1 MISAFLFKNTERVRE
16 LKHLPFFRSGGSRR
30 FIPMS
35 KAKEDTQGFDGRLMR
50 RIVRYLAPYKWW
62 VLVAFVLTAGASFL
76 GPLRPRLVQEAID
89 GYIVPGDME
98 GLQGIVLLLVG
109 ALVGEGI
116 FSLMQGYLTQWI
128 GQNAIYDLRT
138 KVFRHIQRQ
147 PLRFFD
153 RTPVGRL
160 ITRATSDVE
169 ALSDVLSA
177 GVVVIMG
184 NLFRIAF
191 ILYFMFSLNWVLA
204 LVVLAVMPAMAYG
217 VFLFRSKVRVQYRE
231 TRKQVARLNSFLQ
244 EHISGM
250 HIVQAFNREREEMKR
265 FSGINHEHRAAQ
277 IKTIFYFA
285 LFWPMVDI
293 VASTALG
300 LVIWFGGLQAMAGTL
315 TIGVLI
321 AFIQFSRQ
329 FFEPIRNLSDQYNT
343 LQSAMAGAER
353 IFGLLDEDAS
363 LAEKETPVRLDRV
376 EGRIEFRNVWFSYRP
391 EEENGEREPDWILR
405 DVSFVVEPGQQ
416 VAIVGATGAGKTTII
431 NTLLRFYDIQRG
443 GIFIDGVDIRDL
455 RLAELRRRV
464 GLVLQDVFLFSGSI
478 AHNLTLDDPDITEAD
493 MRRAAELVGADAFI
507 RKLPDGYGQDVRERG
522 ASLSHGQRQLLSF
535 VRALV
540 YDPEFLVLDEATSS
554 VDTETERLIEQALE
568 KLMAGRTSLV
578 VAHRLSTIQHSDRIL
593 VMHKGQIRE
602 QGAHQELLAMDGL
615 YRRLYELQ
623 YAEQEGQQAA

>member
-1 MISAFLFKNTERVRE
+1 M
-16 LKHLPFFRSGGSRR
+16 P
-30 FIPMS
+30 
-35 KAKEDTQGFDGRLMR
+35 KEDTQGFDGRLLR

-89 GYIVPGDME
+89 GYIVPGDLE
-98 GLQGIVLLLVG
+98 GLQGIILLLVG

-128 GQNAIYDLRT
+128 GQHAIYDLRT

-160 ITRATSDVE
+160 ITRTTSDVE

-177 GVVVIMG
+177 GVVVIIG

-217 VFLFRSKVRVQYRE
+217 VFQFRRKVRVQYRE

-353 IFGLLDEDAS
+353 IFGLLDEDAA
-363 LAEKETPVRLDRV
+363 LAEKETPVVLDRV
-376 EGRIEFRNVWFSYRP
+376 QGRIEFRNVWFSYRP
-391 EEENGEREPDWILR
+391 EEEDGEREPDWILR

-431 NTLLRFYDIQRG
+431 NALLRFYDIQQG
-443 GIFIDGVDIRDL
+443 GIFIDGIDIRDL

-478 AHNLTLDDPDITEAD
+478 AHNLTLEDPEITEAD

-507 RKLPDGYGQDVRERG
+507 SKLPDGYGQDVRERG

-593 VMHKGQIRE
+593 VMHKGRIRE

>member
-1 MISAFLFKNTERVRE
+1 
-16 LKHLPFFRSGGSRR
+16 
-30 FIPMS
+30 MS
-35 KAKEDTQGFDGRLMR
+35 KPKEDTQGFDGRLLR

-62 VLVAFVLTAGASFL
+62 VLAAFVLTAGASFL

-89 GYIVPGDME
+89 TYIVPGDLE

-160 ITRATSDVE
+160 ITRTTSDVE

-177 GVVVIMG
+177 GVVVILG

-204 LVVLAVMPAMAYG
+204 LVVLAVMPVMAYG
-217 VFLFRSKVRVQYRE
+217 VFQFRRKVRVQYRE

-363 LAEKETPVRLDRV
+363 LAEKETPVVLDRV
-376 EGRIEFRNVWFSYRP
+376 QGRIEFRNVWFSYRP
-391 EEENGEREPDWILR
+391 EEENGERETDWILR

-478 AHNLTLDDPDITEAD
+478 AHNLTLEDPDITEAD
-493 MRRAAELVGADAFI
+493 MRRASELVGADAFI

-522 ASLSHGQRQLLSF
+522 ALLSHGQRQLLSF

-554 VDTETERLIEQALE
+554 VDTETERLIELALE

-593 VMHKGQIRE
+593 VMHKGRIRE

>member
-1 MISAFLFKNTERVRE
+1 MPN
-16 LKHLPFFRSGGSRR
+16 
-30 FIPMS
+30 
-35 KAKEDTQGFDGRLMR
+35 EDTQGFDGRLLR

-62 VLVAFVLTAGASFL
+62 VLIAFALTAGASFL

-89 GYIVPGDME
+89 GYIVPGDLE
-98 GLQGIVLLLVG
+98 GLQGIILLLVA
-109 ALVGEGI
+109 ALVGEGV
-116 FSLMQGYLTQWI
+116 FSLLQGYLTQWI
-128 GQNAIYDLRT
+128 GQHAIYDLRT
-138 KVFRHIQRQ
+138 AVFRHIQRQ

-160 ITRATSDVE
+160 ITRTTSDVE

-177 GVVVIMG
+177 GLVVILG
-184 NLFRIAF
+184 NLFRLAF
-191 ILYFMFSLNWVLA
+191 ILYFMFSLNWTLA
-204 LVVLAVMPAMAYG
+204 LVVLGVMPVMAYG

-353 IFGLLDEDAS
+353 IFGLLDQDQS
-363 LAEKETPVRLDRV
+363 LVEKATPARLDRA
-376 EGRIEFRNVWFSYRP
+376 EGRIEFRNVWFAYGGAQD
-391 EEENGEREPDWILR
+391 GEAEPDWILR
-405 DVSFVVEPGQQ
+405 DVSFSVEPGQQ

-431 NTLLRFYDIQRG
+431 NALLRFYDIQRG
-443 GIFIDGVDIRDL
+443 GIFVDGVDIRDL
-455 RLAELRRRV
+455 RLAELRRRI

-478 AHNLTLDDPDITEAD
+478 ARNLTLDDPDISEAD

-507 RKLPDGYGQDVRERG
+507 RKLPEGYEQDVRERG

-535 VRALV
+535 VRVLA
-540 YDPEFLVLDEATSS
+540 YDPAFLVLDEATSS

-578 VAHRLSTIQHSDRIL
+578 VAHRLSTIRHSDRIL
-593 VMHKGQIRE
+593 VMHKGCIRE

>member
-1 MISAFLFKNTERVRE
+1 MGRIGE
-16 LKHLPFFRSGGSRR
+16 LKDGIKDLPPLRSGAPRPRR
-30 FIPMS
+30 SATMRKS
-35 KAKEDTQGFDGRLMR
+35 QEDKDTQGFDGRLMR

-62 VLVAFVLTAGASFL
+62 VLAAFVLTAGASFL

-89 GYIVPGDME
+89 GYIVPGDLE
-98 GLQGIVLLLVG
+98 GLQGIILILVG
-109 ALVGEGI
+109 ALVGEGV

-204 LVVLAVMPAMAYG
+204 LVVLAVMPVMTYG
-217 VFLFRSKVRVQYRE
+217 VFQFRRKVRVQYRE

-363 LAEKETPVRLDRV
+363 LVEKTTPLVLDRV
-376 EGRIEFRNVWFSYRP
+376 QGRIEFRNVWFSYRP
-391 EEENGEREPDWILR
+391 EEEDGDRETDWILR

-443 GIFIDGVDIRDL
+443 GIFIDGIDIRDL

-478 AHNLTLDDPDITEAD
+478 AHNLTLEDPDITEAD
-493 MRRAAELVGADAFI
+493 MRRASELVGADAFI

-593 VMHKGQIRE
+593 VMHKGRIRE

>member
-1 MISAFLFKNTERVRE
+1 
-16 LKHLPFFRSGGSRR
+16 
-30 FIPMS
+30 MS
-35 KAKEDTQGFDGRLMR
+35 KPKEDTQGFDGRLLR

-62 VLVAFVLTAGASFL
+62 VLAAFVLTAGASFL

-89 GYIVPGDME
+89 SYIVPGDLE

-160 ITRATSDVE
+160 ITRTTSDVE

-177 GVVVIMG
+177 GVVVILG

-217 VFLFRSKVRVQYRE
+217 VFQFRRKVRVQYRE

-363 LAEKETPVRLDRV
+363 LAEKETPVVLDRV
-376 EGRIEFRNVWFSYRP
+376 QGRIEFRNVWFSYRP
-391 EEENGEREPDWILR
+391 EDENGERETDWILR

-478 AHNLTLDDPDITEAD
+478 SHNLTLNDPGITEAD
-493 MRRAAELVGADAFI
+493 MRRASELVGADAFI

-554 VDTETERLIEQALE
+554 VDTETERLIELALE

>member
-1 MISAFLFKNTERVRE
+1 M
-16 LKHLPFFRSGGSRR
+16 P
-30 FIPMS
+30 
-35 KAKEDTQGFDGRLMR
+35 KEDTQGFDGRLLR

-89 GYIVPGDME
+89 GYIVPGDLE
-98 GLQGIVLLLVG
+98 GLQGIILLLVG

-128 GQNAIYDLRT
+128 GQHAIYDLRT

-160 ITRATSDVE
+160 ITRTTSDVE

-204 LVVLAVMPAMAYG
+204 LVVLAVMPVMAYG
-217 VFLFRSKVRVQYRE
+217 VFQFRRKVRVQYRE

-363 LAEKETPVRLDRV
+363 LVEKETPLVLDRV
-376 EGRIEFRNVWFSYRP
+376 QGRIEFRNVWFSYRP
-391 EEENGEREPDWILR
+391 EEEDGEREPDWILR

-431 NTLLRFYDIQRG
+431 NALLRFYDIQQG
-443 GIFIDGVDIRDL
+443 GIFIDGIDIRDL

-478 AHNLTLDDPDITEAD
+478 AHNLTLEDPDITEAD

-507 RKLPDGYGQDVRERG
+507 SKLPDGYGQDVRERG

-593 VMHKGQIRE
+593 VMHKGRIRE

>member
-1 MISAFLFKNTERVRE
+1 M
-16 LKHLPFFRSGGSRR
+16 P
-30 FIPMS
+30 
-35 KAKEDTQGFDGRLMR
+35 KEDTQGFDGRLLR

-89 GYIVPGDME
+89 GYIVPGDLE
-98 GLQGIVLLLVG
+98 GLQGIILLLVG

-128 GQNAIYDLRT
+128 GQHAIYDLRT

-160 ITRATSDVE
+160 ITRTTSDVE

-204 LVVLAVMPAMAYG
+204 LVVLAVMPVMAYG

-353 IFGLLDEDAS
+353 IFGLLDEDAA
-363 LAEKETPVRLDRV
+363 LVEKKTPLVLDRV
-376 EGRIEFRNVWFSYRP
+376 QGRIEFRNVWFSYRQ
-391 EEENGEREPDWILR
+391 EEGDGEREPDWILR

-431 NTLLRFYDIQRG
+431 NALLRFYDIRQG
-443 GIFIDGVDIRDL
+443 GIFIDGIDIRDL

-478 AHNLTLDDPDITEAD
+478 AHNLTLEGSGNYRGGHAAR
-493 MRRAAELVGADAFI
+493 RRACGRRRVHPQTAQRVRTGRARTGRLAFAWTAAAAFFCTRARVRPRISGSGRGYFQRGYRNRTPHRAGAGEV
-507 RKLPDGYGQDVRERG
+507 DGGPYVPCGC
-522 ASLSHGQRQLLSF
+522 ASPVHYP
-535 VRALV
+535 ALRS
-540 YDPEFLVLDEATSS
+540 YPRHAQGPYP
-554 VDTETERLIEQALE
+554 R
-568 KLMAGRTSLV
+568 AGRPPGIAGDGRAVPPV
-578 VAHRLSTIQHSDRIL
+578 V
-593 VMHKGQIRE
+593 
-602 QGAHQELLAMDGL
+602 
-615 YRRLYELQ
+615 
-623 YAEQEGQQAA
+623 

>member
-1 MISAFLFKNTERVRE
+1 MAN
-16 LKHLPFFRSGGSRR
+16 
-30 FIPMS
+30 
-35 KAKEDTQGFDGRLMR
+35 EDTQGFDGRLLR

-62 VLVAFVLTAGASFL
+62 VLTAFVLTAGASFL

-89 GYIVPGDME
+89 GYIVPGDLE
-98 GLQGIVLLLVG
+98 GLQGIVLILVA
-109 ALVGEGI
+109 ALIGEGI
-116 FSLMQGYLTQWI
+116 FSLLQGYLTQWI
-128 GQNAIYDLRT
+128 GQHAIYDLRT
-138 KVFRHIQRQ
+138 AVFRHIQRQ

-160 ITRATSDVE
+160 ITRTTSDVE

-177 GVVVIMG
+177 GLVVILG

-204 LVVLAVMPAMAYG
+204 LVVLGVMPVMAYG

-231 TRKQVARLNSFLQ
+231 TRKQVSRLNSFLQ

-353 IFGLLDEDAS
+353 IFGLLDEDRS
-363 LAEKETPVRLDRV
+363 LVEKETPVHLDRV
-376 EGRIEFRNVWFSYRP
+376 QGRIEFRNVWFAYGGD
-391 EEENGEREPDWILR
+391 EAGDAEDAEPDWILR
-405 DVSFVVEPGQQ
+405 DVSFAVEPGQQ

-431 NTLLRFYDIQRG
+431 NALLRFYDIQRG
-443 GIFIDGVDIRDL
+443 GIFIDGVDIREL
-455 RLAELRRRV
+455 RLAELRRRI
-464 GLVLQDVFLFSGSI
+464 GLVLQDVFLFSGPISR
-478 AHNLTLDDPDITEAD
+478 NLTLGDPAIGEAD

-507 RKLPDGYGQDVRERG
+507 RKLPDGYEQDVRERG

-535 VRALV
+535 VRVLA

-554 VDTETERLIEQALE
+554 VDTETERLIEQALK

-578 VAHRLSTIQHSDRIL
+578 VAHRLSTIRHSDRIL
-593 VMHKGQIRE
+593 VMHKGRIRE

>member
-1 MISAFLFKNTERVRE
+1 M
-16 LKHLPFFRSGGSRR
+16 P
-30 FIPMS
+30 
-35 KAKEDTQGFDGRLMR
+35 KEDTQGFDGRLLR

-89 GYIVPGDME
+89 GYIVPGDLE
-98 GLQGIVLLLVG
+98 GLQGIILLLVG

-128 GQNAIYDLRT
+128 GQHAIYDLRT

-160 ITRATSDVE
+160 ITRTTSDVE

-204 LVVLAVMPAMAYG
+204 LVVLAVMPVMAYG
-217 VFLFRSKVRVQYRE
+217 VFQFRRKVRVQYRE

-353 IFGLLDEDAS
+353 IFGLLDEDAA
-363 LAEKETPVRLDRV
+363 LAEKETPVVLDRV
-376 EGRIEFRNVWFSYRP
+376 QGRIEFRNVWFSYRP
-391 EEENGEREPDWILR
+391 EEEDGERETDWILR

-431 NTLLRFYDIQRG
+431 NALLRFYDIQRG
-443 GIFIDGVDIRDL
+443 GIFIDGIDIRDL

-478 AHNLTLDDPDITEAD
+478 AHNLTLEDPDITEAD

-507 RKLPDGYGQDVRERG
+507 GKLPDGYGQDVRERG

-593 VMHKGQIRE
+593 VMHKGRIRE

>member
-1 MISAFLFKNTERVRE
+1 M
-16 LKHLPFFRSGGSRR
+16 P
-30 FIPMS
+30 
-35 KAKEDTQGFDGRLMR
+35 KEDTQGFDGRLLR

-89 GYIVPGDME
+89 GYIVPGDLE
-98 GLQGIVLLLVG
+98 GLQGIILLLVG

-128 GQNAIYDLRT
+128 GQHAIYDLRT

-160 ITRATSDVE
+160 ITRTTSDVE

-177 GVVVIMG
+177 GVVVIIG

-217 VFLFRSKVRVQYRE
+217 VFQFRRKVRVQYRE

-363 LAEKETPVRLDRV
+363 LVEKETPLVLDRV
-376 EGRIEFRNVWFSYRP
+376 QGRIEFRNVWFSYRP
-391 EEENGEREPDWILR
+391 EEEDGEREPDWILR

-431 NTLLRFYDIQRG
+431 NALLRFYDIQRG
-443 GIFIDGVDIRDL
+443 GIFIDGIDIRDL

-478 AHNLTLDDPDITEAD
+478 AHNLTLEDPDITEAD

-507 RKLPDGYGQDVRERG
+507 SKLPDGYGQDVRERG

-593 VMHKGQIRE
+593 VMHKGRIRE

>member
-1 MISAFLFKNTERVRE
+1 M
-16 LKHLPFFRSGGSRR
+16 P
-30 FIPMS
+30 
-35 KAKEDTQGFDGRLMR
+35 KEDTQGFDGRLLR

-89 GYIVPGDME
+89 GYIVPGDLE
-98 GLQGIVLLLVG
+98 GLQGIILLLVG

-128 GQNAIYDLRT
+128 GQHAIYDLRT

-160 ITRATSDVE
+160 ITRTTSDVE

-177 GVVVIMG
+177 GLVVILG

-204 LVVLAVMPAMAYG
+204 LVVLGVMPVMAYG

-353 IFGLLDEDAS
+353 IFGLLDEDAA
-363 LAEKETPVRLDRV
+363 LAEKTTPVVLDRV
-376 EGRIEFRNVWFSYRP
+376 QGRIEFRNVWFSYRP
-391 EEENGEREPDWILR
+391 EEEDGEREPDWILR

-431 NTLLRFYDIQRG
+431 NALLRFYDIQQG
-443 GIFIDGVDIRDL
+443 GIFIDGIDIRDL

-478 AHNLTLDDPDITEAD
+478 AHNLTLEDPEITEAD

-507 RKLPDGYGQDVRERG
+507 SKLPDGYGQDVRERG

-593 VMHKGQIRE
+593 VMHKGRIRE

>member
-1 MISAFLFKNTERVRE
+1 MRKS
-16 LKHLPFFRSGGSRR
+16 
-30 FIPMS
+30 
-35 KAKEDTQGFDGRLMR
+35 KEDTQGFDGRLMR

-62 VLVAFVLTAGASFL
+62 VLAAFVLTAGASFL

-89 GYIVPGDME
+89 GYIVPGDLE
-98 GLQGIVLLLVG
+98 GLQGIILILVG
-109 ALVGEGI
+109 ALVGEGV

-204 LVVLAVMPAMAYG
+204 LVVLAVMPVMTYG
-217 VFLFRSKVRVQYRE
+217 VFQFRRKVRVQYRE

-363 LAEKETPVRLDRV
+363 LVEKTTPLVLDRV
-376 EGRIEFRNVWFSYRP
+376 QGRIEFRNVWFSYRP
-391 EEENGEREPDWILR
+391 EEEDGDRETDWILR

-443 GIFIDGVDIRDL
+443 GIFIDGIDIRDL

-478 AHNLTLDDPDITEAD
+478 AHNLTLEDPDITEAD
-493 MRRAAELVGADAFI
+493 MRRASELVGADAFI

-554 VDTETERLIEQALE
+554 VDTETERLIEQALK

-593 VMHKGQIRE
+593 VMHKGRIRE

>member
-1 MISAFLFKNTERVRE
+1 M
-16 LKHLPFFRSGGSRR
+16 P
-30 FIPMS
+30 
-35 KAKEDTQGFDGRLMR
+35 KEDTQGFDGRLLR

-89 GYIVPGDME
+89 GYIVPGDLE
-98 GLQGIVLLLVG
+98 GLQGIILLLVG

-128 GQNAIYDLRT
+128 GQHAIYDLRT

-160 ITRATSDVE
+160 ITRTTSDVE

-217 VFLFRSKVRVQYRE
+217 VFQFRRKVRVQYRE

-353 IFGLLDEDAS
+353 IFGLLDEDAA
-363 LAEKETPVRLDRV
+363 LAEKETPVVLDRV
-376 EGRIEFRNVWFSYRP
+376 QGRIEFRNVWFSYRP
-391 EEENGEREPDWILR
+391 EEEDGDREPDWILR

-431 NTLLRFYDIQRG
+431 NALLRFYDIQQG
-443 GIFIDGVDIRDL
+443 GIFIDGIDIRDL

-478 AHNLTLDDPDITEAD
+478 AHNLTLEDPEITEAD

-507 RKLPDGYGQDVRERG
+507 SKLPDGYGQDVRERG

-593 VMHKGQIRE
+593 VMHKGRIRE

>member
-1 MISAFLFKNTERVRE
+1 MPN
-16 LKHLPFFRSGGSRR
+16 
-30 FIPMS
+30 
-35 KAKEDTQGFDGRLMR
+35 EDTQGFDGRLLR

-62 VLVAFVLTAGASFL
+62 VLIAFVLTAGASFL

-89 GYIVPGDME
+89 GYIVPGDLE
-98 GLQGIVLLLVG
+98 GLQGIILLLVA
-109 ALVGEGI
+109 ALIGEGV
-116 FSLMQGYLTQWI
+116 FSLLQGYLTQWI
-128 GQNAIYDLRT
+128 GQHAIYDLRT
-138 KVFRHIQRQ
+138 AVFRHIQRQ

-160 ITRATSDVE
+160 ITRTTSDVE

-177 GVVVIMG
+177 GLVVILG
-184 NLFRIAF
+184 NLFRLAF
-191 ILYFMFSLNWVLA
+191 ILYFMFSLNWTLA
-204 LVVLAVMPAMAYG
+204 LVVLGVMPVMAYG

-353 IFGLLDEDAS
+353 IFGLLDQDQS
-363 LAEKETPVRLDRV
+363 LVEKATPARLDRA
-376 EGRIEFRNVWFSYRP
+376 EGRIEFRNVWFAYGGA
-391 EEENGEREPDWILR
+391 EDGEAEPDWILR
-405 DVSFVVEPGQQ
+405 DVSFTVEPGQQ

-431 NTLLRFYDIQRG
+431 NALLRFYDIQRG
-443 GIFIDGVDIRDL
+443 GIFVDGVDIRDL
-455 RLAELRRRV
+455 RLAELRRRI

-478 AHNLTLDDPDITEAD
+478 ARNLTLDDPEISEAD

-507 RKLPDGYGQDVRERG
+507 RKLPEGYEQDVRERG

-535 VRALV
+535 VRVLA
-540 YDPEFLVLDEATSS
+540 YDPAFLVLDEATSS

-578 VAHRLSTIQHSDRIL
+578 VAHRLSTIRHSDRIL
-593 VMHKGQIRE
+593 VMHKGCIRE

>member
-1 MISAFLFKNTERVRE
+1 
-16 LKHLPFFRSGGSRR
+16 
-30 FIPMS
+30 MS
-35 KAKEDTQGFDGRLMR
+35 KEDTQGFDGRLLR

-62 VLVAFVLTAGASFL
+62 VLIAFALTAGASFL

-89 GYIVPGDME
+89 GYIVPGDLE
-98 GLQGIVLLLVG
+98 GLQGIVLLLVA
-109 ALVGEGI
+109 ALIGEGV
-116 FSLMQGYLTQWI
+116 FSLLQGYLTQWV
-128 GQNAIYDLRT
+128 GQHAIYDLRT
-138 KVFRHIQRQ
+138 AVFRHIQRQ

-160 ITRATSDVE
+160 ITRTTSDVE

-177 GVVVIMG
+177 GLVVILG

-191 ILYFMFSLNWVLA
+191 ILYFMFSLNWALA
-204 LVVLAVMPAMAYG
+204 LVVLGVMPVMAYG

-231 TRKQVARLNSFLQ
+231 TRKQVSRLNSFLQ

-265 FSGINHEHRAAQ
+265 FSGINQEHRAAQ

-353 IFGLLDEDAS
+353 IFGLLDEDQS
-363 LAEKETPVRLDRV
+363 LVEKETPARLGRAQ
-376 EGRIEFRNVWFSYRP
+376 GRIEFRNVWFAYGG
-391 EEENGEREPDWILR
+391 EEAGDAEPDWILR
-405 DVSFVVEPGQQ
+405 DVSFAVEPGQQ

-431 NTLLRFYDIQRG
+431 NALLRFYDIQRG
-443 GIFIDGVDIRDL
+443 GVFVDGVDIRDL
-455 RLAELRRRV
+455 RLAELRRRI

-478 AHNLTLDDPDITEAD
+478 SRNLTLGDPEISEAD

-507 RKLPDGYGQDVRERG
+507 RKLPDGYEQDVRERG

-535 VRALV
+535 VRVLA

-554 VDTETERLIEQALE
+554 VDTETERLIEQALK

-578 VAHRLSTIQHSDRIL
+578 VAHRLSTIRHSDRIL
-593 VMHKGQIRE
+593 VMHKGRIRE

>member
-1 MISAFLFKNTERVRE
+1 M
-16 LKHLPFFRSGGSRR
+16 P
-30 FIPMS
+30 
-35 KAKEDTQGFDGRLMR
+35 KEDTQGFDGRLLR

-89 GYIVPGDME
+89 GYIVPGDLE
-98 GLQGIVLLLVG
+98 GLQGIILLLVG

-128 GQNAIYDLRT
+128 GQHAIYDLRT

-160 ITRATSDVE
+160 ITRTTSDVE

-217 VFLFRSKVRVQYRE
+217 VFQFRRKVRVQYRE

-353 IFGLLDEDAS
+353 IFGLLDEDAA
-363 LAEKETPVRLDRV
+363 LAEKETPVVLDRV
-376 EGRIEFRNVWFSYRP
+376 QGRIEFRNVWFSYRP
-391 EEENGEREPDWILR
+391 EEEDSERETDWILR

-431 NTLLRFYDIQRG
+431 NALLRFYDIQRG
-443 GIFIDGVDIRDL
+443 GIFIDGIDIRDL

-478 AHNLTLDDPDITEAD
+478 AHNLTLEDPEITEVD

-507 RKLPDGYGQDVRERG
+507 SKLPDGYGQDVRERG

-593 VMHKGQIRE
+593 VMHKGRIRE

>member
-1 MISAFLFKNTERVRE
+1 MPN
-16 LKHLPFFRSGGSRR
+16 
-30 FIPMS
+30 
-35 KAKEDTQGFDGRLMR
+35 EDTQGFDGRLLR

-62 VLVAFVLTAGASFL
+62 VLIAFVLTAGASFL

-89 GYIVPGDME
+89 GYIVPGDLE
-98 GLQGIVLLLVG
+98 GLQGIILLLVA
-109 ALVGEGI
+109 ALIGEGV
-116 FSLMQGYLTQWI
+116 FSLLQGYLTQWI
-128 GQNAIYDLRT
+128 GQHAIYDLRT
-138 KVFRHIQRQ
+138 AVFRHIQRQ

-160 ITRATSDVE
+160 ITRTTSDVE

-177 GVVVIMG
+177 GLVVILG
-184 NLFRIAF
+184 NLFRLAF
-191 ILYFMFSLNWVLA
+191 ILYFMFSLNWTLA
-204 LVVLAVMPAMAYG
+204 LVVLGVMPVMAYG

-353 IFGLLDEDAS
+353 IFGLLDQDQS
-363 LAEKETPVRLDRV
+363 LVEKATPARLDRA
-376 EGRIEFRNVWFSYRP
+376 EGRIEFRNVWFAYGGA
-391 EEENGEREPDWILR
+391 EDGEAEPDWILR
-405 DVSFVVEPGQQ
+405 DVSFSVEPGQQ

-431 NTLLRFYDIQRG
+431 NALLRFYDIQRG
-443 GIFIDGVDIRDL
+443 GIFVDGVDIRDL
-455 RLAELRRRV
+455 RLAELRRRI

-478 AHNLTLDDPDITEAD
+478 ARNLTLDDPDISKAD

-507 RKLPDGYGQDVRERG
+507 RKLPEGYEQDVRERG

-535 VRALV
+535 VRVLA
-540 YDPEFLVLDEATSS
+540 YDPAFLVLDEATSS

-578 VAHRLSTIQHSDRIL
+578 VAHRLSTIRHSDRIL
-593 VMHKGQIRE
+593 VMHKGRIRE

>member
-1 MISAFLFKNTERVRE
+1 M
-16 LKHLPFFRSGGSRR
+16 P
-30 FIPMS
+30 
-35 KAKEDTQGFDGRLMR
+35 KEDTQGFDGRLLR

-89 GYIVPGDME
+89 GYIVPGDLE
-98 GLQGIVLLLVG
+98 GLQGIILLLVG

-128 GQNAIYDLRT
+128 GQHAIYDLRT

-160 ITRATSDVE
+160 ITRTTSDVE

-217 VFLFRSKVRVQYRE
+217 VFQFRRKVRVQYRE

-353 IFGLLDEDAS
+353 IFGLLDEDAA
-363 LAEKETPVRLDRV
+363 LVEKETPLVLDRV
-376 EGRIEFRNVWFSYRP
+376 QGRIEFRNVWFSYRP
-391 EEENGEREPDWILR
+391 EEEDGERETDWILR

-431 NTLLRFYDIQRG
+431 NALLRFYDIQQG
-443 GIFIDGVDIRDL
+443 GIFIDGIDIRDL

-478 AHNLTLDDPDITEAD
+478 AHNLTLEDPEITEAD

-507 RKLPDGYGQDVRERG
+507 SKLPDGYGQDVRERG

-593 VMHKGQIRE
+593 VMHKGRIRE

>member
-1 MISAFLFKNTERVRE
+1 M
-16 LKHLPFFRSGGSRR
+16 P
-30 FIPMS
+30 
-35 KAKEDTQGFDGRLMR
+35 KEDTQGFDGRLLR

-89 GYIVPGDME
+89 GYIVPGDLE
-98 GLQGIVLLLVG
+98 GLQGIILLLVG

-128 GQNAIYDLRT
+128 GQHAIYDLRT

-160 ITRATSDVE
+160 ITRTTSDVE

-204 LVVLAVMPAMAYG
+204 LVVLAVMPVMAYG
-217 VFLFRSKVRVQYRE
+217 VFQFRRKVRVQYRE

-353 IFGLLDEDAS
+353 IFGLLDEDAA
-363 LAEKETPVRLDRV
+363 LAEKETPLVLDRV
-376 EGRIEFRNVWFSYRP
+376 QGRIEFRNVWFSYRP
-391 EEENGEREPDWILR
+391 EEEDSERETDWILR

-431 NTLLRFYDIQRG
+431 NALLRFYDIQQG
-443 GIFIDGVDIRDL
+443 GIFIDGIDIRDL

-478 AHNLTLDDPDITEAD
+478 AHNLTLEDPEITEAD

-507 RKLPDGYGQDVRERG
+507 SKLPDGYGQDVRERG

-593 VMHKGQIRE
+593 VMHKGRIRE

>member
-1 MISAFLFKNTERVRE
+1 MRKSQEDK
-16 LKHLPFFRSGGSRR
+16 
-30 FIPMS
+30 
-35 KAKEDTQGFDGRLMR
+35 DTQGFDGRLMR

-62 VLVAFVLTAGASFL
+62 VLAAFVLTAGASFL

-89 GYIVPGDME
+89 GYIVPGDLE
-98 GLQGIVLLLVG
+98 GLQGIILILVG
-109 ALVGEGI
+109 ALVGEGV

-204 LVVLAVMPAMAYG
+204 LVVLAVMPVMTYG
-217 VFLFRSKVRVQYRE
+217 VFQFRRKVRVQYRE

-363 LAEKETPVRLDRV
+363 LVEKKTPLVLDRV
-376 EGRIEFRNVWFSYRP
+376 QGRIEFRNVWFSYRP
-391 EEENGEREPDWILR
+391 EEEDGDRETDWILR

-431 NTLLRFYDIQRG
+431 NTLLRFYDIRRG
-443 GIFIDGVDIRDL
+443 GIFIDGIDIRDL

-478 AHNLTLDDPDITEAD
+478 AHNLTLEDPDITEAD
-493 MRRAAELVGADAFI
+493 MRRASELVGADAFI

-593 VMHKGQIRE
+593 VMHKGRIRE

>member
-1 MISAFLFKNTERVRE
+1 M
-16 LKHLPFFRSGGSRR
+16 P
-30 FIPMS
+30 
-35 KAKEDTQGFDGRLMR
+35 KEDTQGFDGRLLR

-89 GYIVPGDME
+89 GYIVPGDLE
-98 GLQGIVLLLVG
+98 GLQGIILLLVG

-128 GQNAIYDLRT
+128 GQHAIYDLRT

-160 ITRATSDVE
+160 ITRTTSDVE

-177 GVVVIMG
+177 GVVVIIG

-217 VFLFRSKVRVQYRE
+217 VFQFRRKVRVQYRE

-363 LAEKETPVRLDRV
+363 LVEKETPVVLDRV
-376 EGRIEFRNVWFSYRP
+376 QGRIEFRNVWFSYRP
-391 EEENGEREPDWILR
+391 EEEDGEREPDWILR

-431 NTLLRFYDIQRG
+431 NALLRFYDIQQG
-443 GIFIDGVDIRDL
+443 GIFIDGIDIRDL

-478 AHNLTLDDPDITEAD
+478 AHNLTLEDPEITEAD

-507 RKLPDGYGQDVRERG
+507 SKLPDGYGQDVRERG

-593 VMHKGQIRE
+593 VMHKGRIRE

>member
-1 MISAFLFKNTERVRE
+1 M
-16 LKHLPFFRSGGSRR
+16 P
-30 FIPMS
+30 
-35 KAKEDTQGFDGRLMR
+35 KEDTQGFDGRLLR

-62 VLVAFVLTAGASFL
+62 VLAAFVLTAGASFL

-89 GYIVPGDME
+89 GYIVPGDLE
-98 GLQGIVLLLVG
+98 GLQGIILLLVG

-128 GQNAIYDLRT
+128 GQHAIYDLRT

-160 ITRATSDVE
+160 ITRTTSDVE

-177 GVVVIMG
+177 GLVVILG

-204 LVVLAVMPAMAYG
+204 LVVLGVMPVMAYG

-353 IFGLLDEDAS
+353 IFGLLDEDAA
-363 LAEKETPVRLDRV
+363 LAEKTTPLILDRV
-376 EGRIEFRNVWFSYRP
+376 QGRIEFRNVWFTYRQ
-391 EEENGEREPDWILR
+391 EEKDGERETDWILR

-431 NTLLRFYDIQRG
+431 NALLRFYDIQRG
-443 GIFIDGVDIRDL
+443 GIFIDGIDIRDL

-478 AHNLTLDDPDITEAD
+478 AHNLTLEDPEITEAD

-507 RKLPDGYGQDVRERG
+507 RKLPSGYGQDVRERG

-593 VMHKGQIRE
+593 VMHKGRIRE

>member
-1 MISAFLFKNTERVRE
+1 
-16 LKHLPFFRSGGSRR
+16 
-30 FIPMS
+30 MS
-35 KAKEDTQGFDGRLMR
+35 KPKEDTQGFDGRLLR

-62 VLVAFVLTAGASFL
+62 VLAAFVLTAGASFL

-89 GYIVPGDME
+89 SYIVPGDLE

-160 ITRATSDVE
+160 ITRTTSDVE

-177 GVVVIMG
+177 GVVVILG

-217 VFLFRSKVRVQYRE
+217 VFQFRRKVRVQYRE

-363 LAEKETPVRLDRV
+363 LAEKETPVVLDRV
-376 EGRIEFRNVWFSYRP
+376 QGRIEFRNVWFSYRP
-391 EEENGEREPDWILR
+391 EDENGERETDWILR

-478 AHNLTLDDPDITEAD
+478 AHNLTLEDPDISEAD
-493 MRRAAELVGADAFI
+493 MRRASELVGADAFI

-554 VDTETERLIEQALE
+554 VDTETERLIELALE

-593 VMHKGQIRE
+593 VMHKGRIRE

>member
-1 MISAFLFKNTERVRE
+1 MPN
-16 LKHLPFFRSGGSRR
+16 
-30 FIPMS
+30 
-35 KAKEDTQGFDGRLMR
+35 EDTQGFDGRLLR

-62 VLVAFVLTAGASFL
+62 VLTAFVLTAGASFL

-89 GYIVPGDME
+89 GYIVPGDLE
-98 GLQGIVLLLVG
+98 GLQGIILFLVA
-109 ALVGEGI
+109 ALIGEGV
-116 FSLMQGYLTQWI
+116 FSLLQGYLTQWI
-128 GQNAIYDLRT
+128 GQHAIYDLRT
-138 KVFRHIQRQ
+138 AVFRHIQRQ

-160 ITRATSDVE
+160 ITRTTSDVE

-177 GVVVIMG
+177 GLVVILG

-204 LVVLAVMPAMAYG
+204 LVVLGVMPVMAYG

-231 TRKQVARLNSFLQ
+231 TRKQVSRLNSFLQ

-353 IFGLLDEDAS
+353 IFGLLDEDQS
-363 LAEKETPVRLDRV
+363 LAEKTTPARLDRA
-376 EGRIEFRNVWFSYRP
+376 EGRIEFRNVWFAYGG
-391 EEENGEREPDWILR
+391 EEGGGAEPDWILR
-405 DVSFVVEPGQQ
+405 DVSFSVEPGQQ

-431 NTLLRFYDIQRG
+431 NALLRFYDIQRG
-443 GIFIDGVDIRDL
+443 GIFIDGIDIRDL
-455 RLAELRRRV
+455 RLAELRRRI

-478 AHNLTLDDPDITEAD
+478 SRNLTLGDPEISEAD

-507 RKLPDGYGQDVRERG
+507 RKLPDGYEQDVRERG

-535 VRALV
+535 VRVLA

-578 VAHRLSTIQHSDRIL
+578 VAHRLSTIRHSDRIL
-593 VMHKGQIRE
+593 VMHKGRIRE

>member
-1 MISAFLFKNTERVRE
+1 MPN
-16 LKHLPFFRSGGSRR
+16 
-30 FIPMS
+30 
-35 KAKEDTQGFDGRLMR
+35 EDTQGFDGRLLR

-62 VLVAFVLTAGASFL
+62 VLIAFVLTAGASFL

-89 GYIVPGDME
+89 GYIVPGDLE
-98 GLQGIVLLLVG
+98 GLQGIILLLVA
-109 ALVGEGI
+109 ALVGEGV
-116 FSLMQGYLTQWI
+116 FSLLQGYLTQWI
-128 GQNAIYDLRT
+128 GQHAIYDLRT
-138 KVFRHIQRQ
+138 AVFRHIQRQ

-160 ITRATSDVE
+160 ITRTTSDVE

-177 GVVVIMG
+177 GLVVILG
-184 NLFRIAF
+184 NLFRLAF
-191 ILYFMFSLNWVLA
+191 ILYFMFSLNWTLA
-204 LVVLAVMPAMAYG
+204 LVVLGVMPVMAYG

-353 IFGLLDEDAS
+353 IFGLLDQDQS
-363 LAEKETPVRLDRV
+363 LVEKATPARLDRA
-376 EGRIEFRNVWFSYRP
+376 EGRIEFRNVWFAYGGAQD
-391 EEENGEREPDWILR
+391 GEAEPDWILR
-405 DVSFVVEPGQQ
+405 DVSFTVEPGQQ

-431 NTLLRFYDIQRG
+431 NALLRFYDIQRG
-443 GIFIDGVDIRDL
+443 GIFVDGVDIRDL
-455 RLAELRRRV
+455 RLAELRRRI

-478 AHNLTLDDPDITEAD
+478 ARNLTLGDPEISEAD

-507 RKLPDGYGQDVRERG
+507 RKLPEGYEQDVRERG

-535 VRALV
+535 VRVLA
-540 YDPEFLVLDEATSS
+540 YDPAFLVLDEATSS
-554 VDTETERLIEQALE
+554 VDTETERLIEQALK

-578 VAHRLSTIQHSDRIL
+578 VAHRLSTIRHSDRIL
-593 VMHKGQIRE
+593 VMHKGCIRE

>member
-1 MISAFLFKNTERVRE
+1 M
-16 LKHLPFFRSGGSRR
+16 P
-30 FIPMS
+30 
-35 KAKEDTQGFDGRLMR
+35 KEDTQGFDGRLLR

-89 GYIVPGDME
+89 GYIVPGDLE
-98 GLQGIVLLLVG
+98 GLQGIILLLVG

-128 GQNAIYDLRT
+128 GQHAIYDLRT

-160 ITRATSDVE
+160 ITRTTSDVE

-217 VFLFRSKVRVQYRE
+217 VFQFRRKVRVQYRE

-353 IFGLLDEDAS
+353 IFGLLDEDAA
-363 LAEKETPVRLDRV
+363 LAEKETPVVLDRV
-376 EGRIEFRNVWFSYRP
+376 QGRIEFRNVWFSYRP
-391 EEENGEREPDWILR
+391 EEEDGERETDWILR

-431 NTLLRFYDIQRG
+431 NALLRFYDIQQG
-443 GIFIDGVDIRDL
+443 GIFIDGIDIRDL

-478 AHNLTLDDPDITEAD
+478 AHNLTLDDPEITEAD

-507 RKLPDGYGQDVRERG
+507 SKLPDGYGQDVRERG

-593 VMHKGQIRE
+593 VMHKGRIRE